1 MIMKK
6 ILILLLFLV
15 AACGYQPLYKI
26 NNDLSNLKISDVQFK
41 GDAEIGNKV
50 FSKIPFQLIKN
61 DEKLNKLIFESF
73 KEIIETSKNSKGQVT
88 SYRTKI
94 SLEFILKN
102 KDDKI
107 IDRKKIVKNYS
118 YNVDENKFKFKEF
131 QDKVEEN
138 LIDRII
144 EDIVTHLNY

>member
-1 MIMKK
+1 MRH
-6 ILILLLFLV
+6 
-15 AACGYQPLYKI
+15 Q
-26 NNDLSNLKISDVQFK
+26 
-41 GDAEIGNKV
+41 
-50 FSKIPFQLIKN
+50 
-61 DEKLNKLIFESF
+61 
-73 KEIIETSKNSKGQVT
+73 NSKGQVT

-102 KDDKI
+102 KDNKI